1 MIRAFDPDTLPVKE
15 EKKPVRRMEYH
26 TEKTFHMS
34 DMFAM
39 TVFGSIFLVCV
50 TVVCVTAMICGVE

>member
-1 MIRAFDPDTLPVKE
+1 MVRAFNPETLPLKE

-34 DMFAM
+34 DTFGM
-39 TVFGSIFLVCV
+39 VVCGSIFMVCV
-50 TVVCVTAMICGVE
+50 TIVCVTAMICGVQ